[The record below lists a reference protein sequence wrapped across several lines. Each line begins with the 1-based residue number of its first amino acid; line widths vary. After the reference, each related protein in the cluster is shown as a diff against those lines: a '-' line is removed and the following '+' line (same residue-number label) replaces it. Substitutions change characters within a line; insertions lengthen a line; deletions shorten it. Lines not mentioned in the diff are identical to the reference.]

1 MFHTD
6 LTIDDSLTLEF
17 ALFRADRR
25 LNFNWSAK
33 DGELFL
39 RFVTGTVQFQIS
51 KKYLYK
57 HDFFKYLPSS
67 LKDGFS
73 KSFSLNVSSTII

>member
-1 MFHTD
+1 MFQTD

-39 RFVTGTVQFQIS
+39 RFVTGTIQF
-51 KKYLYK
+51 
-57 HDFFKYLPSS
+57 
-67 LKDGFS
+67 
-73 KSFSLNVSSTII
+73 